1 MATLDYASILQAGQ
15 QLVPNIREQAYQREV
30 MDFRR
35 EQMQAQR
42 AKAEAEA
49 QEQAAYKAQL
59 EEALLSNNPRD
70 ILRLM
75 ARFPNMADAVK
86 PVWESMDASQ
96 READLTQMGTIYAR
110 AQAQDFQGAAQALR
124 ARVEA
129 DREAGQVDPA
139 DEAVLA
145 GLESDDPIQ
154 RNAAV
159 ATIGIQLA
167 ALTGDKFAETYGKLN
182 PSENKTAVQREYD
195 WRVNQFG
202 LDAANRWLATQDESL
217 VAVEPGG
224 SVYRKS
230 DFIGGMNAG
239 ARMAPTMGGYGGGEF
254 DTRGRPVEQTVTG
267 AAIEQAAL
275 AAVPGAVVTSRQ
287 RSPEHNRRV
296 GGVANSYH
304 LTDQA
309 RDFVPPR
316 GMSMGQL
323 AARLKAAMPGFDVI
337 NEGDHVHVEPRGRP
351 SSGPV
356 QVRTRQEYDR
366 LAPGTPYVAPDGSQR
381 VKS

>member
-1 MATLDYASILQAGQ
+1 
-15 QLVPNIREQAYQREV
+15 
-30 MDFRR
+30 
-35 EQMQAQR
+35 
-42 AKAEAEA
+42 
-49 QEQAAYKAQL
+49 
-59 EEALLSNNPRD
+59 
-70 ILRLM
+70 
-75 ARFPNMADAVK
+75 
-86 PVWESMDASQ
+86 
-96 READLTQMGTIYAR
+96 
-110 AQAQDFQGAAQALR
+110 
-124 ARVEA
+124 
-129 DREAGQVDPA
+129 PA

-254 DTRGRPVEQTVTG
+254 DTRGRPVEQPIIPGNLPTD
-267 AAIEQAAL
+267 IRYR
-275 AAVPGAVVTSRQ
+275 VP
-287 RSPEHNRRV
+287 
-296 GGVANSYH
+296 
-304 LTDQA
+304 
-309 RDFVPPR
+309 
-316 GMSMGQL
+316 
-323 AARLKAAMPGFDVI
+323 
-337 NEGDHVHVEPRGRP
+337 
-351 SSGPV
+351 
-356 QVRTRQEYDR
+356 
-366 LAPGTPYVAPDGSQR
+366 
-381 VKS
+381 